1 MTCVAV
7 PNCVAAGQPDLALL
21 EKCVEEAVNKYDEQK
36 AVLWVNLRK
45 LYHTHSPHYHTHTPH
60 ITTHTPHITTHTPHN
75 TTHTPH
81 ITTHP
86 GKKHRPPQAPKIS
99 LVDPQS
105 F

>member
-60 ITTHTPHITTHTPHN
+60 ITTHTLPTLPHTLPTLPHTLPTIPHTLPTLPHIQAKNIGPR
-75 TTHTPH
+75 
-81 ITTHP
+81 
-86 GKKHRPPQAPKIS
+86 RPQK
-99 LVDPQS
+99 
-105 F
+105 

>member
-21 EKCVEEAVNKYDEQK
+21 ETCVEEAVNKYDEQK

-60 ITTHTPHITTHTPHN
+60 ITTHTPHITTH
-75 TTHTPH
+75 
-81 ITTHP
+81 P
-86 GKKHRPPQAPKIS
+86 GKKHRPPQPPKIS